1 MIEGESERFPLF
13 TLSFVAI
20 YFKIKS
26 RNEKKFYK
34 ICPWCKPMSKKML
47 DFRREK
53 SEMKI
58 EEDLILYFLKRNKA
72 IFSMTAEEKEEL
84 ETRKKRLL
92 YLLVL
97 IFIFAVFLFNS
108 VIVRF

>member
-1 MIEGESERFPLF
+1 
-13 TLSFVAI
+13 
-20 YFKIKS
+20 
-26 RNEKKFYK
+26 
-34 ICPWCKPMSKKML
+34 MSKKML

-84 ETRKKRLL
+84 ESRKKSP
-92 YLLVL
+92 
-97 IFIFAVFLFNS
+97 ALFTGFNLS
-108 VIVRF
+108 LCNFPL